1 MRAAGWP
8 REPQTSRALSAK
20 EIVTLSAKEIVTL
33 SAKEIVTLS
42 AKEIVTLSA
51 KQIATVSAKQVVI
64 HADGACR
71 GNPGPGGW
79 GAILST
85 GDHEKEIFGGER
97 HTTNNRMEVTAVIR
111 ALESLKVRCDI
122 NVYTDSQY
130 VQKGISEWMPSW
142 KRRGWRTAGKKP
154 VKNVDLWQRLDAL
167 ASGHSVR
174 WHWVKG
180 HAGHDGNERAD
191 VLANRGVD
199 SLGA

>member
-8 REPQTSRALSAK
+8 REPQTSRA
-20 EIVTLSAKEIVTL
+20 
-33 SAKEIVTLS
+33 LS